1 MAKRQLDFL
10 SNIEPNLRAITFT
23 IDPEMPKNPASRKN
37 LRIASRDR
45 VEIYKM
51 AQLIRWNISEE
62 SDRDFRN
69 FVKSS
74 NKKV

>member
-1 MAKRQLDFL
+1 MAQRQLDLL

-23 IDPEMPKNPASRKN
+23 IDPNMPKNPAAKKN
-37 LRIASRDR
+37 LRFSSRDL

-62 SDRDFRN
+62 SNRDFRN

-74 NKKV
+74 NKK